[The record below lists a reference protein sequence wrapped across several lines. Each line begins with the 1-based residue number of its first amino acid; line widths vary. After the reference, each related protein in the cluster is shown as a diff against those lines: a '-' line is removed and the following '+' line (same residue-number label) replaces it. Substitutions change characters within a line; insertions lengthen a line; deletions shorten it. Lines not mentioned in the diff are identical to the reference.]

1 MADFDKMNID
11 AAWYRASDT
20 SINLGFPP
28 SAASTIYGGD
38 VHVYNPTDQTITIT
52 GR

>member
-11 AAWYRASDT
+11 
-20 SINLGFPP
+20 
-28 SAASTIYGGD
+28 AASTIYGGD
-38 VHVYNPTDQTITIT
+38 VHVYSPEDQTITIT

>member
-11 AAWYRASDT
+11 AV
-20 SINLGFPP
+20 PP

-38 VHVYNPTDQTITIT
+38 VHVYSPEDQTITIT